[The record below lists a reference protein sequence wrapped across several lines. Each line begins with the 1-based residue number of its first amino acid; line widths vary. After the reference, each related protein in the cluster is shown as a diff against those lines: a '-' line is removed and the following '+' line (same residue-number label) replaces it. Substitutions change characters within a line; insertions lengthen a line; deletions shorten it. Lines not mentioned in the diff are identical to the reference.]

1 MAGVADTKPVELQ
14 AFGGIDNLNPIDA
27 LRKGAVREA
36 VNVDLNTAGQAQ
48 LRGGYREAVPG
59 VYGHSLFG
67 CSFGLVG
74 VLDNALVVSAGTVA
88 STHTVRAGMAPR
100 ELSYAELN
108 GDVYWMNGVEF
119 GRIRGHDYADTRGW
133 IDNPGTPRASV
144 TTNGGMAPGDY
155 QVALTFTDADGRESG
170 SDLANYLTVPAGGGI
185 RLDDITYPAD
195 AVAVRI
201 WVTDPNGGDDEA
213 GLATVLRHYRTLP
226 AGLTYLTVGAGNGPR
241 GKVLETQFLTPLPPG
256 QILRSHNARLWVAAG
271 NTLHFGEASRYGL
284 CHPDNAF
291 RFYAPIDLL
300 EPVGQGQTSGIFI
313 ACGGAGGEAGGR
325 TFWLTFADDKSSS
338 RVVCYPHGAVPG
350 SGGCA
355 PGKLFGLDTTG
366 DVAFWVSWNGVFC
379 VGLPT
384 GQVLPLTEGQLAI
397 PVGTRGAPLVRE
409 AKGLRQILMAM
420 RGQVVGSGLAV
431 GDAVATTIRRNGVDI
446 S

>member
-1 MAGVADTKPVELQ
+1 MTGVADTKPVELQ
-14 AFGGIDNLNPIDA
+14 AFGGIDNLNPVDA
-27 LRKGAVREA
+27 LRRGAVREA
-36 VNVDLNTAGQAQ
+36 VNVDLNAAGQPQ

-59 VYGHSLFG
+59 TYGHSIFG
-67 CSFGLVG
+67 ASFGLVG
-74 VLDNALVVSAGTVA
+74 VLDNALVVSSGTA
-88 STHTVRAGMAPR
+88 ATTQTVRAGMAPR

-119 GRIRGHDYADTRGW
+119 GRIRGHDYADTPGW
-133 IDNPGTPRASV
+133 LDNPGTPLASV
-144 TTNGGMAPGDY
+144 TANGGLAPGDY
-155 QVALTFTDADGRESG
+155 QVALTFVDADGRESG
-170 SDLANYLTVPAGGGI
+170 SDLANYLTVPAGAGI
-185 RLDDITYPAD
+185 RLDAIAYHPA
-195 AVAVRI
+195 AVKVRL
-201 WVTDPNGGDDEA
+201 WVSDPNGD
-213 GLATVLRHYRTLP
+213 VLRHVRDLP
-226 AGLTYLTVGAGNGPR
+226 AGLTYLTIGGGAR
-241 GKVLETQFLTPLPPG
+241 GKVLETQFRVPLPPG
-256 QILRSHNARLWVAAG
+256 QIIRSHNARLWVAAG
-271 NTLHFGEASRYGL
+271 NTLHFGEAFRYGL

-291 RFYAPIDLL
+291 RFFAPIDLM
-300 EPVGQGQTSGIFI
+300 EPVGQAETSGIFV
-313 ACGGAGGEAGGR
+313 ACGGGGDDAGGR
-325 TFWLTFADDKSSS
+325 TFWLTFADDKTSR

-350 SGGCA
+350 SSGSA

-420 RGQVVGSGLAV
+420 RGQVSADGLAV
-431 GDAVATTIRRNGVDI
+431 GDAVATTIRRNGVL